1 MASAPLALPVTL
13 AVLAAAY
20 LAWCAHTALRG
31 WLLDCREARAAEASR
46 TAPATAHGPAVLASL
61 PLPVPALERDGEPL
75 SAAEQSVLEQVRWD
89 SDWITIQ
96 DARYGGHRG

>member
-1 MASAPLALPVTL
+1 MGSAPLALPVAL

-20 LAWCAHTALRG
+20 LARCAFTDLRG
-31 WLLDCREARAAEASR
+31 WLLDRREARAAEASR

-75 SAAEQSVLEQVRWD
+75 SEQEWADYIGCLFASNQAIPEP
-89 SDWITIQ
+89 T
-96 DARYGGHRG
+96 YGADRD